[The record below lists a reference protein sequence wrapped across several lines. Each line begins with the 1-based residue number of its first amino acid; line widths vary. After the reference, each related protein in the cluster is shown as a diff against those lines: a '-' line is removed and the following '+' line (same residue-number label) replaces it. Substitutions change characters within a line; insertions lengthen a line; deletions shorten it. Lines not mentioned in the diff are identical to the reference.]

1 MFNNL
6 ESFSIKK
13 KEKKE
18 NFTQSNND
26 LELVLIIC
34 FSIFAFFVVVAFL
47 YPKFKNGLNLVKE
60 MENQFQDLF

>member
-13 KEKKE
+13 KGKKE

-26 LELVLIIC
+26 LELVLIILFFNIC
-34 FSIFAFFVVVAFL
+34 FFCCCSFCI
-47 YPKFKNGLNLVKE
+47 LNLK
-60 MENQFQDLF
+60 MA